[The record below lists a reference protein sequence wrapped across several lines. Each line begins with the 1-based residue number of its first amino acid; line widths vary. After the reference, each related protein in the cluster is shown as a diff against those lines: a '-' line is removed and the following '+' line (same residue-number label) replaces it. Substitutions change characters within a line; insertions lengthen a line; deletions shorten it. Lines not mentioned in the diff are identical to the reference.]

1 MGIFA
6 VDGKLAV
13 FLNRLGSL
21 IVLNLL
27 TVVCCI
33 PVITAGAAMT
43 ALYSMTL
50 RLTRG
55 EEEQVAGNYLKAF
68 RDNFKQATLLW
79 LIGGG
84 ILLFMAFDIWL
95 LRSLTGTFGQVYRI
109 ILFVLLLFFVM
120 VLIHAFAVLARF
132 DNTTRNTVKNALL
145 FCAGHIGPAC
155 LMVAVALIPVI
166 LLTVSWRFLSVGILI
181 GISGPAYLESMY
193 FTPLFRTY
201 EGDAADEK

>member
-1 MGIFA
+1 MSIFA

-33 PVITAGAAMT
+33 PVVTAGAAMT
-43 ALYSMTL
+43 ALYAMTL

-55 EEEQVAGNYLKAF
+55 EEEQIVGNYLKAF

-84 ILLFMAFDIWL
+84 IVLFMAFDIWL
-95 LRSLTGTFGQVYRI
+95 LRSLSGTFGQVYRI
-109 ILFVLLLFFVM
+109 LLFALILLFVM

-155 LMVAVALIPVI
+155 LMAAVTLIPAI
-166 LLTVSWRFLSVGILI
+166 LLTVSYRFFSVDILI
-181 GISGPAYLESMY
+181 GISGPAYVASMY
-193 FTPLFRTY
+193 FTPLFRAY
-201 EGDAADEK
+201 EE